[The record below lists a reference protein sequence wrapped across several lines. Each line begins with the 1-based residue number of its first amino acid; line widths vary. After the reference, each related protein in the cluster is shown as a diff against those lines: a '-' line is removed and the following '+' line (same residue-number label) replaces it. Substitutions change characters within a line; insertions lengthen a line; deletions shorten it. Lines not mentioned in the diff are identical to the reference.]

1 MFTIQARD
9 RGLGI
14 GGNGRMSA
22 ESGYVHDGGRMEVGH
37 RLEVAGALLVWRR
50 ESTYLAGESGKGRG
64 GAMYM
69 LGARGLLR
77 GGRCWNVVPGA
88 GGGHLENW
96 RAPSSPVWMEH
107 GVTQG
112 HCESKIGSRT
122 RRCPVHLSS
131 RRRRLRSG
139 SWRGELSGLG
149 GDR

>member
-88 GGGHLENW
+88 GAGGTW
-96 RAPSSPVWMEH
+96 RTGGRQVVQFGWS
-107 GVTQG
+107 T
-112 HCESKIGSRT
+112 GSRKDIV
-122 RRCPVHLSS
+122 RAKLAAE
-131 RRRRLRSG
+131 
-139 SWRGELSGLG
+139 RGVAQCI
-149 GDR
+149 